1 MDENTNI
8 EFPDQKISPVD
19 MDKEVRKSFLEYS
32 MSVIISR
39 ALPDVRDGMKPGQR
53 RILYAMYEDNL
64 TYDKPFRKSATTV
77 GDVLGR
83 YHPHGDSAVY
93 GSMVRMAQDFSLRYP
108 LIEGHGNFG
117 SVDGDGAAAYRY
129 TEARLS
135 KISGEMMRDI
145 EKEVVEFMPNFDN
158 RRREPTVLPS
168 RFPNLLVNGSV
179 GIAVGMATNIP
190 PHNLSE
196 VIDGTIHL
204 MEHPDAGVAELMQY
218 IKGPDFPT
226 AATVYGLGGIRQ
238 AYETGRGRVMVR
250 AKANIEEN
258 KHRIIVTEIPYQV
271 NKAMLVESIA
281 NLVRDKRIEGITGI
295 RDESGRHGMRIVIEC
310 RRDANLE
317 VILNQLYKYSQL
329 QDTCA
334 INMLALKNGEPKI
347 LSLKEVLQCYIEHQE
362 SVITNRTRFDLNKAL
377 HEAHLYEGYKVAI
390 DNIDEVISI
399 IRKSPDTPTAK
410 ANLME
415 RFKGDGNRDADIG
428 TREGLVAFASAY
440 NAGLS
445 EEQAQ
450 AIVTMPLGR
459 LSGLERQKIEDK
471 LAELETKVT
480 ELRAILADEEKIKS
494 IIKDE
499 LLEVRRKFGDAR
511 RTEIVEA
518 HDEIEL
524 EDLIERHSCVITM
537 TGAGY
542 IKRQKVSEYNAQG
555 RGAQGKSGLSMK
567 EEDVTEK
574 LVVSDSHAILLM
586 FTNKGKI
593 FAKKAYRI
601 PEASRGAKGSNI
613 VNIID
618 IEAGEKVTAIV
629 PVSGFDPDKY
639 LIMVTRNGVI
649 KKTPLSEYEYQ
660 RKGGKIALSLD
671 EGDELIF
678 ADVSDGSKDVFIA
691 THLGRGSRYSEDDV
705 RIVGRTSRGVTAIK
719 FKFDGD
725 YVIGAAL
732 IENDEEW
739 QKHNMLVTITENG
752 QGKRCGFDCFSRMRR
767 PNTGVYCHDV
777 EKAGAPLAGIVIADA
792 EDDVVMITASGMLKR
807 IRVEDIRIIGATKSK
822 GVRVMKVPEDTA
834 IVSLAVAHPEE
845 KEVELDESVAP
856 EIADVEMTVDEA
868 MTYDDT
874 EIDETAVSAETDG
887 TAEDI

>member
-1 MDENTNI
+1 MEENKNI
-8 EFPDQKISPVD
+8 EFPNQKITPVD
-19 MDKEVRKSFLEYS
+19 MDKKVRKSFLEYS

-135 KISGEMMRDI
+135 KLSGEMMRDI

-158 RRREPTVLPS
+158 RRREPTVLPA

-190 PHNLSE
+190 PHNMSE
-196 VIDGTIHL
+196 VIDGTVYL
-204 MEHPDAGVAELMQY
+204 MEHPDATVSELMQF

-226 AATVYGLGGIRQ
+226 SATIYGLSGIRQ

-250 AKANIEEN
+250 AKANIEED

-271 NKAMLVESIA
+271 NKAMLVEAIA
-281 NLVRDKRIEGITGI
+281 NLVRDKRVEGITGI
-295 RDESGRHGMRIVIEC
+295 RDESGRHGMRIVIDC

-317 VILNQLYKYSQL
+317 IILNQLYKYSQL

-334 INMLALKNGEPKI
+334 INMLALKNGEPKVLPLKDI
-347 LSLKEVLQCYIEHQE
+347 LQSYIEHQE
-362 SVITNRTRFDLNKAL
+362 SVIIRRTEFDLKRAL
-377 HEAHLYEGYKVAI
+377 HEAHIFEGYKIAI

-410 ANLME
+410 INLME
-415 RFKGDGNRDADIG
+415 RFKGDGTADADID
-428 TREGLVAFASAY
+428 TREGLLAFASSD

-445 EEQAQ
+445 DEQAQ

-459 LSGLERQKIEDK
+459 LSGLERQKIEEK
-471 LAELETKVT
+471 LAELEAKVV
-480 ELRAILADEEKIKS
+480 ELRGILTDEGKVKS

-499 LLEVRRKFGDAR
+499 MLEIRRKFGDDR
-511 RTEIVEA
+511 KTEIVEA
-518 HDEIEL
+518 HDEIDL

-537 TGAGY
+537 TNAGY
-542 IKRQKVSEYNAQG
+542 VKRQRVSEYNAQG

-567 EEDVTEK
+567 DEDVTER
-574 LVVSDSHAILLM
+574 LIVADSHSILLM

-618 IEAGEKVTAIV
+618 IENDEKVTAIV
-629 PVSGFDPDKY
+629 PVHGFDADKF
-639 LIMVTRNGVI
+639 LIMVTKNGVI

-660 RKGGKIALSLD
+660 RKGGKIAINLD
-671 EGDELIF
+671 DDDELIF
-678 ADVSDGSKDVFIA
+678 ADVSDGEKDVFIA
-691 THLGRGSRYSEDDV
+691 THMGRGSRYSENDV
-705 RIVGRTSRGVTAIK
+705 RVVGRTSRGVTAIK

-732 IENDEEW
+732 INNDPQW
-739 QKHNMLVTITENG
+739 IADNMLVTVTENG
-752 QGKRCGFDCFSRMRR
+752 QGKRCSFDCFSRMKR

-777 EKAGAPLAGIVIADA
+777 EKAGAPVAGIAIATA
-792 EDDVVMITASGMLKR
+792 EEDLVMITASGIIKR
-807 IRVEDIRIIGATKSK
+807 IRVEDIRVISATKSK
-822 GVRVMKVPEDTA
+822 GVRVMNVADDTR
-834 IVSLAVAHPEE
+834 IVSLAVAGQEAKDLPEE
-845 KEVELDESVAP
+845 ELREDIP
-856 EIADVEMTVDEA
+856 DVDEDEFDKLINISEDA
-868 MTYDDT
+868 DIAPVET
-874 EIDETAVSAETDG
+874 EDG
-887 TAEDI
+887 DIE